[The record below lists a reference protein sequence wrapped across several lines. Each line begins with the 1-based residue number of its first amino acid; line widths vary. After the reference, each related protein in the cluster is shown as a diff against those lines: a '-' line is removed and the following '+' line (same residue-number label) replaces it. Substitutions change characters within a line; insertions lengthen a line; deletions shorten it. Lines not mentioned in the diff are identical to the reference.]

1 MKING
6 IGSMGGVN
14 PYKLQANKLESVK
27 SPYKANRDKLE
38 ISSAAKEMQLGST
51 IPTDRQAKVEA
62 LKQQVENGTYALN
75 PKATAKGI
83 IDFYSKN

>member
-1 MKING
+1 MKINR
-6 IGSMGGVN
+6 IGSMGVN
-14 PYKLQANKLESVK
+14 PYNLQANKLENVK

-38 ISSAAKEMQLGST
+38 ISSAAKEMQLGS
-51 IPTDRQAKVEA
+51 IADERQKKVEQ
-62 LKQQVENGTYALN
+62 LKLQVENGTYALN

>member
-14 PYKLQANKLESVK
+14 PYNLQANKLENVK
-27 SPYKANRDKLE
+27 SPYKAGRDKLE
-38 ISSAAKEMQLGST
+38 ISSEAKEMQQGST
-51 IPTDRQAKVEA
+51 IPAERQKKVEE
-62 LKQQVENGTYALN
+62 LKLQVENGTYALN

-83 IDFYSKN
+83 IDFYLKN

>member
-6 IGSMGGVN
+6 IGSMGVN
-14 PYKLQANKLESVK
+14 PYNLQANKLENVK

-51 IPTDRQAKVEA
+51 IADRKTG
-62 LKQQVENGTYALN
+62 KSG
-75 PKATAKGI
+75 AT
-83 IDFYSKN
+83 

>member
-6 IGSMGGVN
+6 VGRMGVN
-14 PYKLQANKLESVK
+14 PYNLQANKLENVK

-38 ISSAAKEMQLGST
+38 ISSAAKEMQLGS
-51 IPTDRQAKVEA
+51 IVDERQKKVEQ
-62 LKQQVENGTYALN
+62 LKLQVESGTYALN